1 MRAFLL
7 PAILLVLVAC
17 APGTFDR
24 LEPLPGLA
32 PGVAPG
38 ADPVVAPRIVADR
51 LLAAGEP
58 ELALE
63 NYTRAAARDGL
74 TPDLLV
80 SMSAANVRL
89 GRLNQAEAILRDVLR
104 DDPDHVG
111 ALNNLGVVLLE
122 RGETSEAQ
130 RTFRKAFAL
139 DSGETP
145 EIRENLRV
153 ALAKSEK
160 SSYSP
165 EQSAYTLV
173 NRGSGVVSL
182 VRTKP

>member
-1 MRAFLL
+1 MRAPLTL
-7 PAILLVLVAC
+7 ILLMVLAAC
-17 APGTFDR
+17 APGTSAR
-24 LEPLPGLA
+24 LAPADGLA
-32 PGVAPG
+32 PGAALG
-38 ADPVVAPRIVADR
+38 EDPVVDPLIVADR
-51 LLAAGEP
+51 LLAAGEA

-63 NYTRAAARDGL
+63 NYTRAAVRDGL
-74 TPDLLV
+74 SPDLLV

-89 GRLNQAEAILRDVLR
+89 GRLNQAEEMLREVLMEE
-104 DDPDHVG
+104 PEHVG

-122 RGETSEAQ
+122 KGNTGEAQ

-153 ALAKSEK
+153 ALAKLENP
-160 SSYSP
+160 SYTP

>member
-1 MRAFLL
+1 M
-7 PAILLVLVAC
+7 
-17 APGTFDR
+17 
-24 LEPLPGLA
+24 
-32 PGVAPG
+32 
-38 ADPVVAPRIVADR
+38 IVADR
-51 LLAAGEP
+51 LLAADEP

-63 NYTRAAARDGL
+63 SYTRAAARNGL
-74 TPDLLV
+74 SPDLMV

-89 GRLNQAEAILRDVLR
+89 GRLNTAESLLREVLEEA
-104 DDPDHVG
+104 PEHIG

-122 RGETSEAQ
+122 QGEYGEAR

-139 DSGETP
+139 DSGNTP

-153 ALAKSEK
+153 ALAKSENPA
-160 SSYSP
+160 YTP

-182 VRTKP
+182 VKTKP

>member
-1 MRAFLL
+1 MRALSISAL
-7 PAILLVLVAC
+7 LLVLVAC
-17 APGTFDR
+17 TPGTSAR
-24 LEPLPGLA
+24 LEPT

-38 ADPVVAPRIVADR
+38 AAPGAEPVVDPRIVADR
-51 LLAAGEP
+51 LLAAGEA

-63 NYTRAAARDGL
+63 TYTRAAAREGL
-74 TPDLLV
+74 SPDLLV

-89 GRLNQAEAILRDVLR
+89 GRLNQAERILRDVLR
-104 DDPDHVG
+104 DTPEHVG

-122 RGETSEAQ
+122 QGNTGEAQ

-153 ALAKSEK
+153 ALAKMEN
-160 SSYSP
+160 SSYNP

-173 NRGSGVVSL
+173 NRGGGVVSL